1 MMWTGSWLRSDRA
14 LLLLLGIPLLL
25 VGLVILLREGRPVLF
40 AQERVGRNGRR
51 FRILKFR
58 TMAVAQAPSPEIT
71 AGETDHRITATGRF
85 LRRRRL
91 DEFPQ
96 LFNVL
101 VGHMSLVGPRP
112 EVPNYVDLEDPRWK
126 GDLSVRPGIT
136 GPDSVAFRNEGVELA
151 AARDADH
158 HYREVILPEKLKVQM
173 QYAEERSVLGD
184 VWLLFRTLGAL
195 RG

>member
-1 MMWTGSWLRSDRA
+1 MKRSLDFLMALA

-58 TMAVAQAPSPEIT
+58 TMAVAQAPSPEIP

-126 GDLSVRPGIT
+126 VVLSVRPGIT
-136 GPDSVAFRNEGVELA
+136 DRISAFRNEELA
-151 AARDADH
+151 AASDADL
-158 HYREVILPEKLKVQM
+158 HYREVILP
-173 QYAEERSVLGD
+173 GN
-184 VWLLFRTLGAL
+184 
-195 RG
+195 

>member
-1 MMWTGSWLRSDRA
+1 MKRGLDFLLALA
-14 LLLLLGIPLLL
+14 LLVLLGIPLLI
-25 VGLVILLREGRPVLF
+25 VGGILLLLDGRPVLF
-40 AQERVGRNGRR
+40 AQERMGRNGRK

-91 DEFPQ
+91 DDFPQ
-96 LFNVL
+96 LVNVL
-101 VGHMSLVGPRP
+101 R
-112 EVPNYVDLEDPRWK
+112 YVDLEDPRWTVV
-126 GDLSVRPGIT
+126 LSVRPGIT
-136 GPDSVAFRNEGVELA
+136 GPDSLAFRNEGIELA
-151 AARDADH
+151 AADDADR

-173 QYAEERSVLGD
+173 QYAQERSVLGD
-184 VWLLFRTLGAL
+184 VRLLFRTLGVL

>member
-1 MMWTGSWLRSDRA
+1 MKRSLDFLMA
-14 LLLLLGIPLLL
+14 LALILLLGIPPLL

-101 VGHMSLVGPRP
+101 SL
-112 EVPNYVDLEDPRWK
+112 
-126 GDLSVRPGIT
+126 I
-136 GPDSVAFRNEGVELA
+136 
-151 AARDADH
+151 H
-158 HYREVILPEKLKVQM
+158 I
-173 QYAEERSVLGD
+173 
-184 VWLLFRTLGAL
+184 
-195 RG
+195 

>member
-1 MMWTGSWLRSDRA
+1 MKRGLDFLMALA
-14 LLLLLGIPLLL
+14 LLILLGIPLLV
-25 VGLVILLREGRPVLF
+25 VGGILLLLDGRPVLF
-40 AQERVGRNGRR
+40 AQERMGRNGRK

-71 AGETDHRITATGRF
+71 AGETDQRITATGRF

-96 LFNVL
+96 LVNVL

-112 EVPNYVDLEDPRWK
+112 EVPRYVDLADPRWTVV
-126 GDLSVRPGIT
+126 LSVRPGIT
-136 GPDSVAFRNEGVELA
+136 GPDSLAFRNEGIELA
-151 AARDADH
+151 AADDADR

-173 QYAEERSVLGD
+173 QYAQERNALGD
-184 VWLLFRTLGAL
+184 VRLLFRTLGVL

>member
-1 MMWTGSWLRSDRA
+1 MKRGLDFLMALA
-14 LLLLLGIPLLL
+14 LLILLGIPLLV
-25 VGLVILLREGRPVLF
+25 VGGILLLLDGRPVLF
-40 AQERVGRNGRR
+40 AQERMGRNGRK

-71 AGETDHRITATGRF
+71 AGERDHRITTTGRF

-96 LFNVL
+96 LVNVL

-112 EVPNYVDLEDPRWK
+112 EVPRYVDLEDPRWTVV
-126 GDLSVRPGIT
+126 LSVRPGIT
-136 GPDSVAFRNEGVELA
+136 GPDSLAFRNEGIELA
-151 AARDADH
+151 AADDADR

-173 QYAEERSVLGD
+173 QYAKERTVLGD
-184 VWLLFRTLGAL
+184 VRLLFRTLGVL

>member
-1 MMWTGSWLRSDRA
+1 MKRGLDFLMALG
-14 LLLLLGIPLLL
+14 LLLLLGIPMLL
-25 VGLVILLREGRPVLF
+25 VGLVVLLRDGRPVLF

-71 AGETDHRITATGRF
+71 VGETDHRITANGRF
-85 LRRRRL
+85 LRRRRF

-96 LFNVL
+96 LINVL
-101 VGHMSLVGPRP
+101 AGHMSLVGPRP
-112 EVPNYVDLEDPRWK
+112 EVPRYVDLEDPRWK
-126 GDLSVRPGIT
+126 VVLSVRPGIT
-136 GPDSVAFRNEGVELA
+136 GPDSLAFRNEGVELA
-151 AARDADH
+151 EASDADH
-158 HYREVILPEKLKVQM
+158 HYREVILPKKLKVQM

-184 VWLLFRTLGAL
+184 VRLLFRTFGAL